1 MIDNPKDVQSVKN
14 ALKHL
19 EDLRTSM
26 EDSGD
31 WDGTYSDFLNVA
43 GGNLKSLIYKYN
55 EETHQYD
62 GDPNPYRQEEED
74 ERNDKIFDRLREE
87 DD

>member
-1 MIDNPKDVQSVKN
+1 MIDNPEDVQKIKN

-19 EDLRTSM
+19 ADLRANM

-55 EETHQYD
+55 EETDQYD
-62 GDPNPYRQEEED
+62 GDPNPWKED
-74 ERNDKIFDRLREE
+74 ND
-87 DD
+87 DDDDD

>member
-1 MIDNPKDVQSVKN
+1 MIDNPEDVQKIKN

-19 EDLRTSM
+19 ADLRANM

-31 WDGTYSDFLNVA
+31 WDGTYSDFINMA

-55 EETHQYD
+55 EETDEYD
-62 GDPNPYRQEEED
+62 GDPNPWRED
-74 ERNDKIFDRLREE
+74 ND
-87 DD
+87 DDDDD

>member
-1 MIDNPKDVQSVKN
+1 MIDNPEDVQKIKN

-19 EDLRTSM
+19 DDLRASM

-31 WDGTYSDFLNVA
+31 WDGTYSDFINMA

-55 EETHQYD
+55 EEMGQYD
-62 GDPNPYRQEEED
+62 GDPKPWRSD
-74 ERNDKIFDRLREE
+74 FDDIFD
-87 DD
+87 